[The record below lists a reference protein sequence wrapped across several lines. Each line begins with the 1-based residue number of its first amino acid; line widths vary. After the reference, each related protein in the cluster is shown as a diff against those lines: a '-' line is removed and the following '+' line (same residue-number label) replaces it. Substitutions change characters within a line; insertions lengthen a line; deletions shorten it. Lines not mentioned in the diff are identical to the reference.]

1 MKKIIIILMAAA
13 IMTLF
18 MNCRT
23 KKTISNHVKIEN
35 ETITEENND
44 TLNEQETISIVETKL
59 NDGTIKKDITRN
71 KKSISKKKKNKT
83 GNKQTKDSLEEKNTT
98 EMAKQKQQIKDL
110 KEANKTL
117 KKVATKK
124 EGVLDKLGVLAEIL
138 KVAGLIAVLLW
149 ILNKRNR

>member
-23 KKTISNHVKIEN
+23 KKTISNHGKIEN

-59 NDGTIKKDITRN
+59 NDSTTKKDITRN